1 MSTDVDERAVARAVV
16 DRVGDDHV
24 VLRLPHTE
32 YRLRFALAAPASA
45 IDISAGKR
53 IRGTITGRAL
63 RIHPAS
69 AGGCFIEPV
78 VGEPR
83 IVAGRVVA
91 LDEPGRRVLVDAA
104 VPMWLELEENQDPGL
119 LRAAGLVNCHVMS
132 GATFTPLV

>member
-1 MSTDVDERAVARAVV
+1 MSTDIDERAVARAVV
-16 DRVGDDHV
+16 DRVGDDHI

-32 YRLRFALAAPASA
+32 YRLRFALAVPGGVLTIPA
-45 IDISAGKR
+45 GTR

-91 LDEPGRRVLVDAA
+91 LDERGRRVLVDAA
-104 VPMWLELEENQDPGL
+104 VPMWLDLEENQDPGL
-119 LRAAGLVNCHVMS
+119 LRVAGLVNCHVMS
-132 GATFTPLV
+132 GTTFTPYV